1 MNKREREEMARDI
14 EQRLDDELD
23 FDLDYEISDYH
34 DQCTSIV
41 DVDIDIEDCEDW
53 PDNWDELV
61 EDVISG
67 VVSDWGGWYSW
78 DGWCISVS
86 IPDND

>member
-1 MNKREREEMARDI
+1 MNRRERKEMARDI

-23 FDLDYEISDYH
+23 FDLAYEISDYH
-34 DQCTSIV
+34 EQDTSIV
-41 DVDIDIEDCEDW
+41 DVDIYIEDCEDW

-61 EDVISG
+61 EDVISD

-86 IPDND
+86 IPDED